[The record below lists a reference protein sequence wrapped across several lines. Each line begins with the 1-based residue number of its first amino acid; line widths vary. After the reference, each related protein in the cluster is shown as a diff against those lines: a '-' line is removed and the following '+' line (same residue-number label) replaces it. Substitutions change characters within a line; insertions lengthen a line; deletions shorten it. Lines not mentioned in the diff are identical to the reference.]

1 MSVSAIAMPAG
12 AAGANNA
19 EPLGCPTAA
28 GRAACQGVSVSVG
41 VPMDK
46 DPRDVPA
53 RSIHA
58 RKTLVQARRKRW
70 NPKSTGPLGMPHD
83 LGVVTV
89 RHRGPRP
96 VHCKYQCLANQ
107 HARLALRVEAV
118 YVRWK
123 PARYVLRW
131 FASDAPDNRRSATG
145 GSGSPSSGGAVV
157 PRSHSHIQVCSAV
170 DARARWGG

>member
-1 MSVSAIAMPAG
+1 
-12 AAGANNA
+12 
-19 EPLGCPTAA
+19 
-28 GRAACQGVSVSVG
+28 
-41 VPMDK
+41 MDK

-53 RSIHA
+53 RGIQA
-58 RKTLVQARRKRW
+58 RKTLVQARRKRR
-70 NPKSTGPLGMPHD
+70 NPKSTGALGMPHD

-96 VHCKYQCLANQ
+96 VHCKYQRLANQ

-131 FASDAPDNRRSATG
+131 FASDAPDNRCSTTG
-145 GSGSPSSGGAVV
+145 GTGSPSSGGAVV
-157 PRSHSHIQVCSAV
+157 PRSYSHIQVCSAV

>member
-1 MSVSAIAMPAG
+1 
-12 AAGANNA
+12 
-19 EPLGCPTAA
+19 
-28 GRAACQGVSVSVG
+28 
-41 VPMDK
+41 MDK

-53 RSIHA
+53 RSINA

-70 NPKSTGPLGMPHD
+70 NPEPTGPLGVPHD

-89 RHRGPRP
+89 RHRSPRP
-96 VHCKYQCLANQ
+96 VNCKYQRLADQ
-107 HARLALRVEAV
+107 QARLALRVEAV

-157 PRSHSHIQVCSAV
+157 PRSHSHIQVCHAV
-170 DARARWGG
+170 DPRARCGG